1 MVQEYIR
8 IFPMENIDV
17 EDMADQSMPTK
28 LVRKCGKDSMI
39 PAVMAVDTLAQIF
52 FLNRWAKW
60 NKKMGGR
67 SFIITCGALGDT
79 WVHMCWV

>member
-1 MVQEYIR
+1 MVDLGVQNEGSSWEVVQEYFR

-39 PAVMAVDTLAQIF
+39 PAVMAVDSLAQKK
-52 FLNRWAKW
+52 FLNHCKIFLS
-60 NKKMGGR
+60 M
-67 SFIITCGALGDT
+67 
-79 WVHMCWV
+79 